1 MATITNLQG
10 STQIWNSD
18 EIINQNFQNINNAMV
33 EKTGDQS
40 IAGIKTFTDRN
51 IIQDVTNNTENPY
64 MRVTAHSRKT
74 KNLNNAGWVDFALY
88 TDADGSLIWNRKLSF
103 RGYLKK
109 RLDWAI
115 ATYNELFLIEYDTY
129 DGDTTYTTKARFNT
143 TSFRFWE
150 QNRTSNRTSFTPT
163 VTGNSWTVGTNWMA
177 WYYKVIWKTCFCRIY
192 GSLQKWTLTGRIYFS
207 LPITSATN
215 NEDIVPS
222 IFWPVNTT
230 PATSYWFATI
240 WGNSWLAL
248 EVLKQVGVAW
258 SWADH
263 WSGTIYFNSNFT
275 YQTI

>member
-64 MRVTAHSRKT
+64 MRVTANKRIT

-115 ATYNELFLIEYDTY
+115 ATYNELFFIEYDTY
-129 DGDTTYTTKARFNT
+129 DGDTTYTTKTKINT
-143 TSFRFWE
+143 TSFRFWD
-150 QNRTSNRTSFTPT
+150 QNRTGNRTSYTPT
-163 VTGNSWTVGTNWMA
+163 ISWSSWSWTASVLIGK
-177 WYYKVIWKTCFCRIY
+177 YKQIWKTVFVSVKMQITD
-192 GSLQKWTLTGRIYFS
+192 KNTLSWDVNVS
-207 LPITSATN
+207 LPVSLNNSLYLPINWYCVPNSANPSTSSRADAELDITTVKFKKSFNTAWLQWSDITN
-215 NEDIVPS
+215 TDWIV
-222 IFWPVNTT
+222 
-230 PATSYWFATI
+230 
-240 WGNSWLAL
+240 
-248 EVLKQVGVAW
+248 
-258 SWADH
+258 
-263 WSGTIYFNSNFT
+263 FNWT
-275 YQTI
+275 YEAS